1 MNTQIEE
8 VLAVATMSSAMKDQ
22 LFPVLSANGAGS
34 VKVNWIYGPK
44 PLLRTKRL
52 SQELQNLLASDGLQL
67 VFLPSGAKDVY
78 EKALQHE
85 PRHLDNEELC
95 KFLAETWASLQPN
108 IFKHVALEDVGVQV
122 LSDAKAILQLLNFI
136 AVKADPQFKQLE
148 GVPLFLTHGGKL
160 SAFGRENVCFKSDRE
175 LLPNHPDLFVH
186 NEVWQE
192 ITGVKGHPEPVG
204 VRKLK
209 TEDLLPFKSEVEALV
224 IEGGRM
230 FGQNAYLRHLWRF
243 ISKKENVAQSIKQ
256 MQAWQFLPVH
266 SNDGE
271 ALVLLNLA
279 SQTVDPLAMRLDQKV
294 QQALLC
300 AGLLL
305 LQDGVLD
312 LSGNERLLL
321 EAGIVQKDH
330 DLVSLLLEVD
340 RNTFDTLNLDQRYA
354 LLAYFSGLVVREI
367 MHHLPED
374 ISRLPLFKLAQ
385 GEGFTDVCEMNVTF
399 CCLDKK
405 DKHAGAL
412 EKLMPLKA
420 VLLAWPTMQVR
431 PIYEFLG
438 IQCHSGEDFM
448 VRFILPDLERLCRE
462 HTSGTPCT
470 LPKQYFQLLD
480 QLQEFVSEGSSKV
493 IEAAM
498 DKQIFL
504 SASGSPS
511 TASSLVDP
519 NILLIRCF
527 KQCCS
532 EYLPAEGVDQY
543 PELLAGLGLQM
554 FVPEDLL
561 LKLAQQ
567 LDAKKEPELQSG
579 LAKQRTR
586 LT

>member
-22 LFPVLSANGAGS
+22 LFPVLSANGAES
-34 VKVNWIYGPK
+34 LKVDWISGPK
-44 PLLRTKRL
+44 PLLRTKHL
-52 SQELQNLLASDGLQL
+52 SQALQNLLASDGLQL
-67 VFLPSGAKDVY
+67 VFLPPGAKDVY
-78 EKALQHE
+78 KKALQHE
-85 PRHLDNEELC
+85 PRHLDNDELC

-108 IFKHVALEDVGVQV
+108 IFKRVALEDAGMQV
-122 LSDAKAILQLLNFI
+122 LSDAKNILQLLNFI
-136 AVKADPQFKQLE
+136 AVKADPKFRQFE
-148 GVPLFLTHGGKL
+148 GVPLLLTHGGKL
-160 SAFGRENVCFKSDRE
+160 TAFGQENACFNSDRE

-186 NEVWQE
+186 HEVWEE
-192 ITGVKGHPEPVG
+192 ITRVKGHPEPVG

-224 IEGGRM
+224 LEGGRM
-230 FGQNAYLRHLWRF
+230 FGQNAYLKHFWHF
-243 ISKKENVAQSIKQ
+243 ISKEENQENLAQSIKQ
-256 MQAWQFLPVH
+256 MQAWQLLPVH

-271 ALVLLNLA
+271 AVVLLNLA
-279 SQTVDPLAMRLDQKV
+279 SQTVDPLAMQLDQKV

-305 LQDGVLD
+305 LQDGILD
-312 LSGNERLLL
+312 ESGNKRLLL

-330 DLVSLLLEVD
+330 DLVSLLLEVN

-354 LLAYFSGLVVREI
+354 LLVYFSGLVVRER
-367 MHHLPED
+367 MHHKD

-385 GEGFTDVCEMNVTF
+385 REGVTDVCDINVTF
-399 CCLDKK
+399 CCLDIR

-412 EKLMPLKA
+412 EKLMPSKA
-420 VLLAWPTMQVR
+420 VVLLAWPTMQVR
-431 PIYEFLG
+431 PIYDFLG

-448 VRFILPDLERLCRE
+448 VRFIFPDLERLCRE
-462 HTSGTPCT
+462 HTSGA
-470 LPKQYFQLLD
+470 LPKKYFQLLD
-480 QLQEFVSEGSSKV
+480 QLQEFVSERSSKV
-493 IEAAM
+493 IDAAM

-519 NILLIRCF
+519 NLPLIRCF

-554 FVPEDLL
+554 SVPVDLL
-561 LKLAQQ
+561 CRLARE
-567 LDAKKEPELQSG
+567 LDAKKEAELQLG